1 MKLAWHVPRATRTF
15 LLQNVLACGIT
26 SAKVEI
32 LARYANFFQGLRAS
46 PSHEVSVLAN
56 IVGRDLRS
64 TTGSNLKLLED
75 STGLSPWNYSSTR
88 IKEELVEKEKVE
100 VPAQDKWRISYLSK
114 LLEQKQIAHYMGDE
128 TVVSQVTTLIDSLCI
143 N

>member
-1 MKLAWHVPRATRTF
+1 M
-15 LLQNVLACGIT
+15 
-26 SAKVEI
+26 
-32 LARYANFFQGLRAS
+32 
-46 PSHEVSVLAN
+46 SVLAN